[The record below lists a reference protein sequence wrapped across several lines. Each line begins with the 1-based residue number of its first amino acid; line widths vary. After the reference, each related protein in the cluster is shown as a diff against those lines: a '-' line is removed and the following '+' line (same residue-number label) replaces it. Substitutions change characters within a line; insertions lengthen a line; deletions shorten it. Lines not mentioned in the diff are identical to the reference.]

1 MRVPNFLHA
10 DDIQR
15 NMSMTI
21 INGYHC
27 VAKPYGFHGL
37 CLRRRLYLAWCVFI
51 GKYDV
56 VFFEQD
62 RKEMK

>member
-15 NMSMTI
+15 NMSMTKI
-21 INGYHC
+21 EGYDF
-27 VAKPYGFHGL
+27 VAKPLGFHGL
-37 CLRRRLYLAWCVFI
+37 FLRRRLYLSWCIFI